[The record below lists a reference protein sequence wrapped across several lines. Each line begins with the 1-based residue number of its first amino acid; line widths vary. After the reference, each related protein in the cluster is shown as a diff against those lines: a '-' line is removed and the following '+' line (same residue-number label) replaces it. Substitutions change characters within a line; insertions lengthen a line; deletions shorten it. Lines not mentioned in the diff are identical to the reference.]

1 MVEQPKRLYR
11 SRTDRTI
18 RGVLGGAAEYFDAD
32 PSMVRIVYSVAAFF
46 TGCIPGILL
55 YSFLAI
61 FVPLAPEPSP
71 QTPD

>member
-18 RGVLGGAAEYFDAD
+18 RGVLGGVAEYFDAD
-32 PSMVRIVYSVAAFF
+32 PSIVRIVYSIGTFF

-55 YSFLAI
+55 YLARAI
-61 FVPLAPEPSP
+61 IVPLAPEPSS
-71 QTPD
+71 QD